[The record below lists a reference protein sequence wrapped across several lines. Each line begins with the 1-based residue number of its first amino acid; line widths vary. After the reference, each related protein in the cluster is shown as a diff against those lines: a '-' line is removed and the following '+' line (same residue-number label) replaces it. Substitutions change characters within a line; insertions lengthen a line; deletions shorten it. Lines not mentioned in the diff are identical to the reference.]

1 LFLAYNFFKSCQ
13 KTNKIKQL
21 SVSFFNSN
29 SNWGSHTNHGVV
41 TGAESAEKSYKAP
54 IRETMPTSVYDCAVL
69 PCHLVLYMEG
79 ITVLMKGVPLYVLA
93 P

>member
-1 LFLAYNFFKSCQ
+1 
-13 KTNKIKQL
+13 
-21 SVSFFNSN
+21 
-29 SNWGSHTNHGVV
+29 
-41 TGAESAEKSYKAP
+41 
-54 IRETMPTSVYDCAVL
+54 MPTSVYDCAVL